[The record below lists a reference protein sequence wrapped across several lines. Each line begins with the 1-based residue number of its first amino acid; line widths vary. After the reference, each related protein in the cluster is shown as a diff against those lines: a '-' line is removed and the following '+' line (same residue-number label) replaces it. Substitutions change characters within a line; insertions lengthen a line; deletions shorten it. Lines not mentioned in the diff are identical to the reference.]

1 MIGNR
6 YSGDNLAAEFL
17 RLVNENAPQENLEA
31 HAKKTASLDDS
42 DDSILNSTAGDFI
55 VGTDPHEPNRSVSD
69 LENKIEDF
77 SSTKHGGTSDEEK
90 LLEDITANL
99 SKKKDEGV
107 ASASSRNVREVRESR
122 VKVSADKKTV
132 KILRG
137 LGKIANSLREKGED
151 FAADV
156 VESTALGIRSDAV
169 KEAKKKV
176 IVASELE
183 KIASDLN
190 SEKKFF
196 ASDLVSATIDRILK
210 A

>member
-17 RLVNENAPQENLEA
+17 RLVNENASQENLGA
-31 HAKKTASLDDS
+31 HVKKTASLDDP
-42 DDSILNSTAGDFI
+42 DDNILNSTAGDFI
-55 VGTDPHEPNRSVSD
+55 INNKDEPNRSVSD

-77 SSTKHGGTSDEEK
+77 SSDDTSDEEK
-90 LLEDITANL
+90 ILQNITANAYE
-99 SKKKDEGV
+99 KKKRSLEANNKAD
-107 ASASSRNVREVRESR
+107 RVRES
-122 VKVSADKKTV
+122 KISISADKKTV

-137 LGKIANSLREKGED
+137 LGKIANSLRGKGED

-156 VESTALGIRSDAV
+156 VESTALGIRKDAMQ
-169 KEAKKKV
+169 EARKKV
-176 IVASELE
+176 VVASELE
-183 KIASDLN
+183 KIAFNLN

-196 ASDLVSATIDRILK
+196 ASDLVSATIDKILK